1 MIIYTLNF
9 LLTVLI
15 GSMIFFMA
23 VVSPSVFATLSTNAS
38 SKFLRTIFPRM
49 FLFGF
54 IIALLSLILS
64 YISGKDLNSI
74 LLVIVAV
81 SFIINRNYLTPKINN
96 FRDKELEGDEKASSN
111 FKYMHL
117 LSVLLFVLNFVI
129 LIWIVISNYL
139 NYNLY
144 TLSCPTG

>member
-1 MIIYTLNF
+1 
-9 LLTVLI
+9 
-15 GSMIFFMA
+15 MIFFMA
-23 VVSPSVFATLSTNAS
+23 IVSPSIFATLSTNAS

-64 YISGKDLNSI
+64 YISGDILNSI
-74 LLVIVAV
+74 LLIVVAI

-117 LSVLLFVLNFVI
+117 LSVLLFLLNFII
-129 LIWIVISNYL
+129 LVSIVIINYF
-139 NYNLY
+139 NYNL
-144 TLSCPTG
+144 

>member
-9 LLTVLI
+9 LLTILI

-54 IIALLSLILS
+54 IIAILSLILS
-64 YISGKDLNSI
+64 YISGNILNSF
-74 LLVIVAV
+74 LLIVVAV
-81 SFIINRNYLTPKINN
+81 SFIINRNYLTPKIND
-96 FRDKELEGDEKASSN
+96 FRDKELKGDKKASSS
-111 FKYMHL
+111 FKYMHF
-117 LSVLLFVLNFVI
+117 LSVILFILNFII
-129 LIWIVISNYL
+129 LISIIIINYF
-139 NYNLY
+139 NYNL
-144 TLSCPTG
+144 

>member
-1 MIIYTLNF
+1 MIIYPLNF
-9 LLTVLI
+9 LVTILI

-64 YISGKDLNSI
+64 YISGNNLNII

-96 FRDKELEGDEKASSN
+96 LRDKELEGDQKASSN

-117 LSVLLFVLNFVI
+117 LSVLLFLLNFII
-129 LIWIVISNYL
+129 LVSIVIINYF
-139 NYNLY
+139 NYNL
-144 TLSCPTG
+144 

>member
-9 LLTVLI
+9 FVTILI

-23 VVSPSVFATLSTNAS
+23 VVSPSVFATLSSNAS

-54 IIALLSLILS
+54 IIAFLSLILS
-64 YISGKDLNSI
+64 YISGNILNSI
-74 LLVIVAV
+74 SLIVVAV

-96 FRDKELEGDEKASSN
+96 FIDKELEGDKKAS
-111 FKYMHL
+111 
-117 LSVLLFVLNFVI
+117 
-129 LIWIVISNYL
+129 
-139 NYNLY
+139 
-144 TLSCPTG
+144 

>member
-1 MIIYTLNF
+1 MIIYTLIF
-9 LLTVLI
+9 LVTILI

-54 IIALLSLILS
+54 IITFLSLILS
-64 YISGKDLNSI
+64 YISGNILNSI

-96 FRDKELEGDEKASSN
+96 FRDKELEGDKNASSS

-129 LIWIVISNYL
+129 LIGIVINNYL
-139 NYNLY
+139 NYNL
-144 TLSCPTG
+144 

>member
-9 LLTVLI
+9 LLTILI

-54 IIALLSLILS
+54 IISALSLILS
-64 YISGKDLNSI
+64 YLLSNILNSI
-74 LLVIVAV
+74 LLVVVAI
-81 SFIINRNYLTPKINN
+81 SFIINRNYLTPKIND
-96 FRDKELEGDEKASSN
+96 FRDKELVGDKKASSS

-117 LSVLLFVLNFVI
+117 LSVLLFILNFII
-129 LIWIVISNYL
+129 LVSIVIINYF
-139 NYNLY
+139 NYNL
-144 TLSCPTG
+144 

>member
-1 MIIYTLNF
+1 MVIYTLNF
-9 LLTVLI
+9 LLAVLT

-54 IIALLSLILS
+54 IIAVLSLIPS
-64 YISGKDLNSI
+64 YVSGNILNSI
-74 LLVIVAV
+74 LLIIVAI

-96 FRDKELEGDEKASSN
+96 FRDKELEGDKKASSS

-129 LIWIVISNYL
+129 LIGIVINNYF
-139 NYNLY
+139 NYNL
-144 TLSCPTG
+144 

>member
-1 MIIYTLNF
+1 MIVYLINF
-9 LLTVLI
+9 FIAILL

-23 VVSPSVFATLSTNAS
+23 VISPSVFATLSSNAS

-54 IIALLSLILS
+54 IIAILSLILS
-64 YISGKDLNSI
+64 YFSGNILNSI

-96 FRDKELEGDEKASSN
+96 FRDKELEGDKKASSS

-117 LSVLLFVLNFVI
+117 LSVLLFILNFII
-129 LIWIVISNYL
+129 LLGIIILNYF
-139 NYNLY
+139 NYNL
-144 TLSCPTG
+144 

>member
-9 LLTVLI
+9 LLAVLI

-23 VVSPSVFATLSTNAS
+23 IVSPSVFATLSTNAS

-49 FLFGF
+49 FLFGL
-54 IIALLSLILS
+54 IIAVLSLVFS
-64 YISGKDLNSI
+64 YISNNILNSI
-74 LLVIVAV
+74 LLIIVAM
-81 SFIINRNYLTPKINN
+81 SFIINRNYLTPKIND
-96 FRDKELEGDEKASSN
+96 FRDKELEGDKIASSS

-129 LIWIVISNYL
+129 LIGIVINNYF
-139 NYNLY
+139 NYNL
-144 TLSCPTG
+144 

>member
-9 LLTVLI
+9 LLAVLI

-38 SKFLRTIFPRM
+38 SKLLRTIFPRM

-54 IIALLSLILS
+54 IITILSLILS
-64 YISGKDLNSI
+64 YFSGNILNSI
-74 LLVIVAV
+74 LLIIVSM
-81 SFIINRNYLTPKINN
+81 SFIINRNYLTPKIND
-96 FRDKELEGDEKASSN
+96 FRDKELEGDKKASSS

-117 LSVLLFVLNFVI
+117 LSVLLFVLNFII
-129 LIWIVISNYL
+129 LIGIVINNYF
-139 NYNLY
+139 NYNL
-144 TLSCPTG
+144 

>member
-9 LLTVLI
+9 LLAVLT

-23 VVSPSVFATLSTNAS
+23 VVSPSVFTTLSTNAS

-54 IIALLSLILS
+54 IIAILSLILS
-64 YISGKDLNSI
+64 YILGNNLNSI

-96 FRDKELEGDEKASSN
+96 FRDKELEGDQKASSN

-117 LSVLLFVLNFVI
+117 LSVLLFILNFII
-129 LIWIVISNYL
+129 LVSIVIINYF
-139 NYNLY
+139 NYNL
-144 TLSCPTG
+144 

>member
-9 LLTVLI
+9 LLAVLI

-38 SKFLRTIFPRM
+38 SKLLRTIFPRM

-54 IIALLSLILS
+54 IIAILSLVLC
-64 YISGKDLNSI
+64 YISNNILNSI
-74 LLVIVAV
+74 LLIIVAM
-81 SFIINRNYLTPKINN
+81 SFIINRNYLTPKIND
-96 FRDKELEGDEKASSN
+96 FRDKELEGDKKASSS

-117 LSVLLFVLNFVI
+117 LSVLLFVLNFII
-129 LIWIVISNYL
+129 LIGILINNYF
-139 NYNLY
+139 NYNL
-144 TLSCPTG
+144 

>member
-9 LLTVLI
+9 LLAVLI

-38 SKFLRTIFPRM
+38 SKLLRTIFPRM

-54 IIALLSLILS
+54 IIAILSLALC
-64 YISGKDLNSI
+64 YISSNILNSI
-74 LLVIVAV
+74 LLIIVAL
-81 SFIINRNYLTPKINN
+81 SFIINRNYLTPKIND
-96 FRDKELEGDEKASSN
+96 FRDKELEGDKIASSS

-117 LSVLLFVLNFVI
+117 ISVLLFVLNFII
-129 LIWIVISNYL
+129 LIGIVINNYF
-139 NYNLY
+139 NYNL
-144 TLSCPTG
+144 

>member
-9 LLTVLI
+9 LLAVLI
-15 GSMIFFMA
+15 GTMIFFMA

-38 SKFLRTIFPRM
+38 SKLLKRIFPRM

-54 IIALLSLILS
+54 IIAILSLVIC
-64 YISGKDLNSI
+64 YISGNILNSI
-74 LLVIVAV
+74 LLVIVAI

-96 FRDKELEGDEKASSN
+96 FRDKELEGDKKASSS

-117 LSVLLFVLNFVI
+117 LSVLLFVLNFII
-129 LIWIVISNYL
+129 LIGIVINNYF
-139 NYNLY
+139 NYNL
-144 TLSCPTG
+144 

>member
-9 LLTVLI
+9 LLAVLI

-23 VVSPSVFATLSTNAS
+23 VVSPSVFATLSSNAS

-54 IIALLSLILS
+54 IIAFLSLILS
-64 YISGKDLNSI
+64 YISGNILNSI
-74 LLVIVAV
+74 LLVIVAM
-81 SFIINRNYLTPKINN
+81 SFIINRNYLTPKIND

-117 LSVLLFVLNFVI
+117 LSVLLFLLNFIILVSIVVI
-129 LIWIVISNYL
+129 NYF
-139 NYNLY
+139 NYNL
-144 TLSCPTG
+144 

>member
-9 LLTVLI
+9 LLAVLI

-38 SKFLRTIFPRM
+38 SKLLRTIFPRL

-54 IIALLSLILS
+54 IIAFLSLILS
-64 YISGKDLNSI
+64 YISGNILNSI
-74 LLVIVAV
+74 LLIIVAM
-81 SFIINRNYLTPKINN
+81 SFIINRNYLTPIINN
-96 FRDKELEGDEKASSN
+96 FRDKELEGDKKASSN

-117 LSVLLFVLNFVI
+117 LSVLLFVLNFII
-129 LIWIVISNYL
+129 LIGIVINNYF
-139 NYNLY
+139 NYNL
-144 TLSCPTG
+144 

>member
-1 MIIYTLNF
+1 MIIYTLIF
-9 LLTVLI
+9 LVTILI

-54 IIALLSLILS
+54 IIAILSLILS
-64 YISGKDLNSI
+64 YISGNILNSI

-117 LSVLLFVLNFVI
+117 LSVLLFILNFII
-129 LIWIVISNYL
+129 LVSIVIINYF
-139 NYNLY
+139 NYNL
-144 TLSCPTG
+144 

>member
-9 LLTVLI
+9 LVTILI

-23 VVSPSVFATLSTNAS
+23 IVSPSVFATLSTNAS

-54 IIALLSLILS
+54 IIAVLSLILC
-64 YISGKDLNSI
+64 YISGNILNSI
-74 LLVIVAV
+74 LLIIVAI

-96 FRDKELEGDEKASSN
+96 FRDKELEGDKKASSN

-117 LSVLLFVLNFVI
+117 LSVLLFIFNFII
-129 LIWIVISNYL
+129 LVSIVIINYF
-139 NYNLY
+139 NYNL
-144 TLSCPTG
+144 

>member
-1 MIIYTLNF
+1 MIIYILNF
-9 LLTVLI
+9 LLAVLI

-54 IIALLSLILS
+54 IIAILSLVLC
-64 YISGKDLNSI
+64 YISSNILNSI
-74 LLVIVAV
+74 LLIIVAM
-81 SFIINRNYLTPKINN
+81 SFIINRNYLTPKIND
-96 FRDKELEGDEKASSN
+96 FRDKELEGDKKASSS

-117 LSVLLFVLNFVI
+117 LSVLLFVLNFII
-129 LIWIVISNYL
+129 LIGIVINNYF
-139 NYNLY
+139 NYNL
-144 TLSCPTG
+144 